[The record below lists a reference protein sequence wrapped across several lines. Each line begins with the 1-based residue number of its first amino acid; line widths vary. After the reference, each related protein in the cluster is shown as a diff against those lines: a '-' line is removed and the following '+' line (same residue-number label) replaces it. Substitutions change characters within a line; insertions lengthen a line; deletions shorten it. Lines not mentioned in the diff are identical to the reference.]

1 MWKIIVM
8 FSMNLNDFDVI
19 RFWPVI
25 DSALREAACTRG
37 VEVKLLVS
45 CWSHSPG
52 AMFVFLQSLSVL
64 NKPPLSCNIHAVR
77 FSVLFTSSTCIVF
90 HPAITGDL
98 MSKTFHF
105 TESF

>member
-1 MWKIIVM
+1 MV
-8 FSMNLNDFDVI
+8 FSVNLNDFDVI

-25 DSALREAACTRG
+25 DSALREVACTRG

-45 CWSHSPG
+45 CWGHSPG

-77 FSVLFTSSTCIVF
+77 FSVLFTCVVF

-98 MSKTFHF
+98 ISKTFHF